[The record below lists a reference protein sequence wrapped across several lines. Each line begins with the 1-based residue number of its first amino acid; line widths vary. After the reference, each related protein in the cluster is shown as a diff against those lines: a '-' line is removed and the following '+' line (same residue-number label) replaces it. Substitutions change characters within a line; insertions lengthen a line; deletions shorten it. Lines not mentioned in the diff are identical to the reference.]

1 MFYTQYCL
9 GLAALSDESALTE
22 EDATAY
28 AIGSLDRLA
37 AVRLPRCRKEV
48 EDALAALSD
57 PNYVTMSQ
65 QWQER
70 CDRLQAERDEYH
82 SQLDA
87 LRKEADGITELD
99 REDIL
104 AARCRR
110 AAAVLERTC
119 SPTVVDGN
127 AFMQVQKDYIE
138 AFGTD
143 NYGTLRQH
151 IDAHTRRGD
160 GSLEADLA
168 TLILYTT
175 MKYHLANK
183 AK

>member
-1 MFYTQYCL
+1 MSYTHYCL
-9 GLAALSDESALTE
+9 GLAAQTVDPATMREKE
-22 EDATAY
+22 ATAY

-48 EDALAALSD
+48 EDAVAALSD
-57 PNYVTMSQ
+57 PNYVTTSQ

-82 SQLDA
+82 SQLDT
-87 LRKEADGITELD
+87 LRSQLD
-99 REDIL
+99 TL
-104 AARCRR
+104 
-110 AAAVLERTC
+110 
-119 SPTVVDGN
+119 PTVVDGN

-138 AFGTD
+138 AFGAD
-143 NYGTLRQH
+143 NYGMLRQH